1 MARYFGRYVNKVDR
15 KGRVSVPSR
24 IRSQILSLGQS
35 SMVAAPSEHDPAID
49 AMDVDRLNELIDRL
63 DRPGALTADDQ
74 ARAEYMFGRAEELPI
89 DKDGRILLPRALLEH
104 AQIEDAA
111 IFVGIGRSFR
121 IWNPDRHAAFEA
133 ETRASLGDAPLSLKD
148 LARLGYTEPED
159 KR

>member
-1 MARYFGRYVNKVDR
+1 MARYFGRFVNKVDR

-24 IRSQILSLGQS
+24 FRNQILSLGQS

-63 DRPGALTADDQ
+63 DRPGALSAEDQ

-89 DKDGRILLPRALLEH
+89 DKDGRVLLPKALLEH
-104 AQIEDAA
+104 ARIDDAA

-121 IWNPDRHAAFEA
+121 IWNPERHAAFEA
-133 ETRASLGDAPLSLKD
+133 ETRAALGDEPLSLKD
-148 LARLGYTEPED
+148 LARLGASDGED
-159 KR
+159 QR